1 MNLSQLAAQ
10 SQVRA
15 HQYQETLRR
24 LQREQFGNLQSAQ
37 QAYSNEVTS
46 SANQLANLTNQARAL
61 AVSAQDIGT
70 QNRGLDAGGVN
81 TQQLYNQRQA
91 NLINQ
96 ASSIASQLQSNQVYL
111 GQDVQQVEYA
121 RKLAEQ
127 LTAIANSE
135 YSAASASEAQAF
147 LQGIS
152 NLQQDYSSSY
162 TGGGVS
168 SGGTGSGGVSAT
180 GQTRGSVRTAYNP
193 QLLGGG
199 VQVTRDGFAQARGKG
214 YSRRQLFD
222 MLQTATDPWEKYQ
235 LETALANYDNDAQQA
250 QQTNAN
256 QNAANEAFNAGKK
269 AEQAATFTP
278 YETDA
283 DRQIR
288 LDRTTRASTNPFYRR
303 QREQAAS
310 TRQWNF
316 TQGAASSAETLAG
329 LRGVSSAAT
338 ERDNAVST
346 LMGRPP
352 KTATS
357 QSQPTIRTSGTISR
371 FISNRVQ

>member
-24 LQREQFGNLQSAQ
+24 LQREQFGNLQTAQ
-37 QAYSNEVTS
+37 QTYSNEVTS

-61 AVSAQDIGT
+61 AVSASEIGT
-70 QNRGLDAGGVN
+70 QNRGLDVGGVN
-81 TQQLYNQRQA
+81 SQQLYNQRQA

-96 ASSIASQLQSNQVYL
+96 ANTIANQLQSNQVYL
-111 GQDVQQVEYA
+111 GQDVNQVEYA

-127 LTAIANSE
+127 LTTIANSE

-162 TGGGVS
+162 SGGGSSGGVS
-168 SGGTGSGGVSAT
+168 SGGSSSSGG
-180 GQTRGSVRTAYNP
+180 GGLRVRTAYNP
-193 QLLGGG
+193 QFLGGG
-199 VQVTRDGFAQARGKG
+199 VQSIGGGYVQARGKG
-214 YSRRQLFD
+214 YSRKELFE
-222 MLQTATDPWEKYQ
+222 MLQTATDPWERYQ
-235 LETALANYDNDAQQA
+235 LETALANYDNDAQQV

-256 QNAANEAFNAGKK
+256 QNAANQAFNSGKR
-269 AEQAATFTP
+269 AEQAAL
-278 YETDA
+278 DA
-283 DRQIR
+283 ERQR
-288 LDRTTRASTNPFYRR
+288 VNAERASAVTSTNPFYNR
-303 QREQAAS
+303 QRSQAEAN
-310 TRQWNF
+310 RQWNF
-316 TQGAASSAETLAG
+316 TEGAPTSAEVLAG
-329 LRGVSSAAT
+329 LQGGGGAAAA
-338 ERDNAVST
+338 ERDEAVRT

-352 KTATS
+352 KTATT
-357 QSQPTIRTSGTISR
+357 QSQPTIRTSGAISR